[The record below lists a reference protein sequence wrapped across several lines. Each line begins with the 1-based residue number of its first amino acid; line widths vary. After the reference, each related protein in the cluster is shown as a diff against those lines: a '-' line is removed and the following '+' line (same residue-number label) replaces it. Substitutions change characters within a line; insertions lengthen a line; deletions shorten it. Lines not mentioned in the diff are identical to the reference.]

1 MTRAEI
7 TERAL
12 RLHEQER
19 FELIDTL
26 WARVVEPPA
35 VPHPLPEWQ
44 KQLLEER
51 LEASAGEDG
60 EDWERVKAESWP
72 ETR

>member
-1 MTRAEI
+1 MTKAEI

-12 RLHEQER
+12 LLPEQER

-26 WARVVEPPA
+26 WASVVEPPA
-35 VPHPLPEWQ
+35 APDPLPGWQ
-44 KQLLEER
+44 RELLAER

-60 EDWERVKAESWP
+60 EDWERVKTEIWP
-72 ETR
+72 ETG